1 MAVHLKQKNKNTFVK
16 SVSWVDGKVEFTDKE
31 GEAKR
36 YANDWFA
43 KAEREQLQHYCEM
56 TYEEGGLAE
65 DYSDIIPH
73 LEIYFT

>member
-36 YANDWFA
+36 YTNDWFA